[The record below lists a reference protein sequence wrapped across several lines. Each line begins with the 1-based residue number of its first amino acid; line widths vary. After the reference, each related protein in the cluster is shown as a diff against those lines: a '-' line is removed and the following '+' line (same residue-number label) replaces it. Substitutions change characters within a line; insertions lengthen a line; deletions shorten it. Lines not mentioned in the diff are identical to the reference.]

1 MLKRLEVQ
9 NFYGFE
15 NKVILDFSG
24 TKNYSYSNNLIK
36 NKLVKNSVVFGK
48 NGSGKSSL
56 CKALMDITLHLL
68 DKQKDKAITPH
79 YTNCGTNDN
88 KADFTYVF
96 QFGKKELT
104 YHYIKLAPLT
114 LAYEEVSVNGKKI
127 LVHDYIDE
135 SQNFVNI
142 SGAANLITAG
152 MQQELSCVKFV
163 YNNTIHNDNSDLTQL
178 INFVSGMLYF
188 RSLREG
194 NEYIGY
200 KLGGEGLDD
209 IILRNNKLEE
219 FRKFLD
225 VMGLQYNLVLVRLIN
240 NIQKIGVKFK
250 NGNVVLLDEIASSG
264 TQALKLFYCWLLD
277 FPNLTFLVIDEFDA
291 FYSYET
297 SKAVLSL
304 INSFENMQSLV
315 TTHNVTLLDTETT
328 RPDCAYLIDDSGIM
342 SLSSRFKR
350 DLRKTNNIE
359 KMYREGEFSLENK

>member
-24 TKNYSYSNNLIK
+24 TKNYSYSKNLIK

-104 YHYIKLAPLT
+104 YRYIKLAPLT

-188 RSLREG
+188 RSLLIY
-194 NEYIGY
+194 NKMATYKVIFKIYIPVASIVLFINLILS
-200 KLGGEGLDD
+200 KVKS
-209 IILRNNKLEE
+209 II
-219 FRKFLD
+219 FSFS
-225 VMGLQYNLVLVRLIN
+225 
-240 NIQKIGVKFK
+240 F
-250 NGNVVLLDEIASSG
+250 SSS
-264 TQALKLFYCWLLD
+264 TIYIFNSL
-277 FPNLTFLVIDEFDA
+277 
-291 FYSYET
+291 
-297 SKAVLSL
+297 LSL
-304 INSFENMQSLV
+304 KKF
-315 TTHNVTLLDTETT
+315 
-328 RPDCAYLIDDSGIM
+328 
-342 SLSSRFKR
+342 SSI
-350 DLRKTNNIE
+350 T
-359 KMYREGEFSLENK
+359 